1 MASQS
6 GGSLTVDLSKD
17 GFGYGQWKFQVRGA
31 NQVEASTV
39 ISYQAQT
46 YILSGTYGTGLGEAA
61 AQVTGI
67 VFTPTTD
74 SFYEVPEVVLDTGAY
89 TYRAVLEKGTTY
101 EIAVEGADEY
111 EMIVPEEA
119 FSYSQDTT
127 LNLVFEKTV
136 TYPVTINLGATPDL
150 TGMNISYTFVHEDGS
165 EYKFADDSDIML
177 RNGDY
182 RVSLGGDFEQLP
194 FMGLTE
200 EAP

>member
-1 MASQS
+1 MVEASND
-6 GGSLTVDLSKD
+6 GGSSWIKAGTCDGKPVWGIFDSDLSKD

-46 YILSGTYGTGLGEAA
+46 YILSGTMEPGWRGCGTGDRYCLY
-61 AQVTGI
+61 TN
-67 VFTPTTD
+67 TD

-136 TYPVTINLGATPDL
+136 TYPVTINLGQRGFD
-150 TGMNISYTFVHEDGS
+150 GMNISYTFVHEDGRS
-165 EYKFADDSDIML
+165 INL
-177 RNGDY
+177 QTIPI
-182 RVSLGGDFEQLP
+182 LC
-194 FMGLTE
+194 
-200 EAP
+200 